1 MPSPMLKDRNMQTP
15 FGLVSCEHGSM
26 ILPLNDYEQL
36 PNNQVALGV
45 GLKVM
50 LDGIYDETNMP
61 VMMAILNYQRKK
73 YGDGV
78 VMLDGGANI
87 GCFTVSF
94 ARAMQGWGT
103 VLAMEAQERLFYA
116 LCGNIA
122 LNNAM
127 NAQAI
132 YCALDSDDGYVDF
145 PVLDYRM
152 PGNYGALSA
161 VGGVGPKIKVM
172 SRRIDSLN
180 LERLDFL
187 KIDVEGTELKVLTG
201 ANKTIERCKPFIMAE
216 HIHAKV
222 DALEPFFKSIG
233 YSTAIG
239 PIDMYAAYGKNEII
253 EALNKSKVPQ

>member
-1 MPSPMLKDRNMQTP
+1 MPSPMLKDRNNQTP

-45 GLKVM
+45 GLKVL
-50 LDGIYDETNMP
+50 LDGIYDEQNMP
-61 VMMAILNYQRKK
+61 IMMAILNYQRKK
-73 YGDGV
+73 RGDGV

-94 ARAMQGWGT
+94 ARAMQDWGS
-103 VLAMEAQERLFYA
+103 VLAFEAQERLFYA

-127 NAQAI
+127 NAQAFN
-132 YCALDSDDGYVDF
+132 CALDCSDGYVNCPF
-145 PVLDYRM
+145 PDYRM
-152 PGNYGALSA
+152 PGNYGAIRVDSGAGL
-161 VGGVGPKIKVM
+161 KVT
-172 SRRIDSLN
+172 SKRIDSLR

-187 KIDVEGTELKVLTG
+187 KIDVEGMELAVLNG
-201 ANKTIERCKPFIMAE
+201 ALETIKRCKPLIMAE

-233 YSTAIG
+233 YSTAAG
-239 PIDMYAAYGKNEII
+239 PIDMYAAYGENEII